1 MTITLIVFMFALAAA
16 CLPALCGKE
25 EPPVLHVEALAETQ
39 SQFAALDHVDPLA
52 NDLLQMGQS
61 LWQFVQK
68 TKGQINDFFQKLSIF
83 DHSFYSCQG
92 TEEDNEDI
100 RSLFEEI
107 SSKMNSILQEKS
119 QLQNNVDLKEKL
131 STLSLSPMLSA
142 FSSDQEAICSQQQS
156 ITELLKAVREQ
167 SDQLNFQRTK
177 INVLEEK
184 VKIVET
190 LFNSGEQISGVYAIK
205 PIGSEPFMAF
215 YHGATVIQQRKDGS
229 VNVDQMWEKYENGFG
244 DYGGEFCLGLRRI
257 QSLSSQGNSVLHI
270 ELEDW
275 RQNRCFIEYRFY
287 LNGPASNYTIHLTH
301 LSGNLPDPMS
311 NLTVTMFST
320 KDRNHNNHQDSTCG
334 WWFSGC
340 GGTNLNG
347 RYLHMNPKGCSE
359 CRTGIQWKSGRKAL
373 LSQVYPDLCPS
384 CGFHLPKICFLSQPP
399 FSDLAPAFSRP
410 VVPKVWEP
418 LV

>member
-83 DHSFYSCQG
+83 DHSFYSCQCWPVKSRQPLCLLTATIMFVLHLFSWCMITG
-92 TEEDNEDI
+92 IQAQSTTLLINHMNH
-100 RSLFEEI
+100 SL
-107 SSKMNSILQEKS
+107 KA
-119 QLQNNVDLKEKL
+119 
-131 STLSLSPMLSA
+131 PMLSA

-215 YHGATVIQQRKDGS
+215 CDRSNHHGATVIQQRKDGS

-311 NLTVTMFST
+311 NLTVTIIDCT
-320 KDRNHNNHQDSTCG
+320 TCASCQLLGG

-359 CRTGIQWKSGRKAL
+359 CRTGIQWKSGRKL
-373 LSQVYPDLCPS
+373 LSLRCVLKPHCLMVVPASGCMTADACLWM
-384 CGFHLPKICFLSQPP
+384 
-399 FSDLAPAFSRP
+399 SDL
-410 VVPKVWEP
+410 E
-418 LV
+418 